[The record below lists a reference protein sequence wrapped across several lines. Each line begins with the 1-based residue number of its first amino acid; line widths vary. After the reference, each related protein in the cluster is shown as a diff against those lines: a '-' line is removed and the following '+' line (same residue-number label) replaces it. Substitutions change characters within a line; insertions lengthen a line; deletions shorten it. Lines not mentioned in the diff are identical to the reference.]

1 MAPPRIGT
9 AVLVRIPDD
18 LLARLDFYAT
28 DNGISRAEAIRH
40 ALTHYVRTQL

>member
-9 AVLVRIPDD
+9 AILVRIPDD
-18 LLARLDFYAT
+18 VLAAIDRYAT

-40 ALTHYVRTQL
+40 ALTYYVRTQL